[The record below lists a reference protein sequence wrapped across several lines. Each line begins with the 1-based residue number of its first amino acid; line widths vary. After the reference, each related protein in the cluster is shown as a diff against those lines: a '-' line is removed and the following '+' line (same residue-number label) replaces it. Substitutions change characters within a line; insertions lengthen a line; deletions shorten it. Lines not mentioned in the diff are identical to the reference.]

1 MKNFSHLQRKG
12 RPWIA
17 MIAAYAVA
25 LQMLLTAA
33 VAGQMA
39 AAPPGSSP
47 ICYGAALNDGEGQ
60 NGVMPLHQASCIL
73 CSMGL
78 STSVDPVVVS
88 VTPAYCCQDVV
99 FEDQATSPSLA
110 QAPPSPRLSQGP
122 PQTV

>member
-1 MKNFSHLQRKG
+1 MKNFSHLQRRG

-39 AAPPGSSP
+39 AAPSGSSP
-47 ICYGAALNDGEGQ
+47 ICYGATLTDGAGHA
-60 NGVMPLHQASCIL
+60 GVMPLHQASCIL
-73 CSMGL
+73 CSIGL
-78 STSVDPVVVS
+78 STSVDLVVAS
-88 VTPAYCCQDVV
+88 VTPAYCWKDVF
-99 FEDQATSPSLA
+99 FEDHAASPSLA

>member
-1 MKNFSHLQRKG
+1 MKNLSYLQRKG
-12 RPWIA
+12 QPWVA

-47 ICYGAALNDGEGQ
+47 ICYGAALTHGEEQDG
-60 NGVMPLHQASCIL
+60 VTPLYQASCIL
-73 CSMGL
+73 CSVGL
-78 STSVDPVVVS
+78 STSADPVVAS
-88 VTPAYCCQDVV
+88 VTPAYCWKDVF
-99 FEDQATSPSLA
+99 FEDHAASPSLA